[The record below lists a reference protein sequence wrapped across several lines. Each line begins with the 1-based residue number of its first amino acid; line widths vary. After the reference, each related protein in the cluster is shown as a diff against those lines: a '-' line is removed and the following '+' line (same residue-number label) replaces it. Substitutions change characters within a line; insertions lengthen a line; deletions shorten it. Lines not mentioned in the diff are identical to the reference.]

1 MPLPDRAIHEL
12 LRKFGPHIL
21 KLLASIEF
29 FSIDGT
35 YDAAEVEQQI
45 RSAPEWKRY
54 QVASEEKNSRIWE
67 IVGAAY
73 ILDAIVGGSAEVAK
87 KYRLPVIPKP
97 TAQDYMNRYIKS
109 HGGEFITNMSR
120 TDQRKLV
127 NFIWYDAG
135 RNERPFAKI
144 IDQQPHL
151 RYVLDQGNHRTETII
166 RTEKFRA
173 TNYGS
178 WRFAGDNGATKK
190 RRWEVGDKRTRA
202 SHRAMIGQVVAIDK
216 PYSNGEM
223 FPGEKDINCRGHDE
237 YIF

>member
-1 MPLPDRAIHEL
+1 MSLPDRQIHAIL
-12 LRKFGPHIL
+12 QKFGPKIL
-21 KLLASIEF
+21 ALLTAIGF
-29 FSIDGT
+29 FELEGP
-35 YDAAEVEQQI
+35 YDASEIEQQI
-45 RSAPEWKRY
+45 RTSPEWKRY
-54 QVASEEKNSRIWE
+54 QAASKEKNSRVWE
-67 IVGAAY
+67 IVGATY
-73 ILDAIVGGSAEVAK
+73 ILDAITGGARQVAG
-87 KYRLPVIPKP
+87 KYRLPAIAKP
-97 TAQDYMNRYIKS
+97 TAQEYMDRYIKT
-109 HGGEFITNMSR
+109 HGGEFIKNMSR

-127 NFIWYDAG
+127 NFIWYNAG
-135 RNERPFAKI
+135 QNERPFAKV

-202 SHRAMIGQVVAIDK
+202 SHRAMMGEVVAIDEA
-216 PYSNGEM
+216 YSNGEM
-223 FPGEKDINCRGHDE
+223 YPGEEDINCRGHNE